1 MTHHL
6 PELVADPEPE
16 DGQRV
21 PVLAPVRLVDP
32 EIARLRELVAAHNR
46 LHALIAAGAPLPEVL
61 RELVESVER
70 YEPSVIPSVVLL
82 DQATSTLHPG
92 AGPSLPPDYLA
103 AIDGVVIGP
112 NVGACGSAAWS
123 GTLTISEDI
132 SQDPKWAPIREFA
145 LSCGLGHCWSM
156 PILTADGQVLGTFA
170 LYGAAP
176 RRPQPEHL
184 ELMQDAARLAG
195 IAIERDRTMR
205 RLLEDARSDGLTGL
219 PNRRAIFER
228 LEAALAGVGPDSRIS
243 VLFVD
248 LDALKALNDSLGH
261 DRADEIIHEV
271 GDRLRAAVRE
281 ADFVGRFGGDEFVI
295 IAEGVESRGEVA
307 GLGQRL
313 LDAISRPFDGV
324 AGTMV
329 TASVGIAVID
339 APKVDA
345 REAIRLADGAMY
357 AAKRAG
363 RGGYC
368 FADATPEFRSGRRQ
382 AMARE
387 LRSAHIRGEMALVFQ
402 PVYELAGGEMVGVEA
417 LARWSSPRFGAVAPA
432 EFIPI
437 AEETG
442 SIVALGAW
450 ALREGCE
457 TLADLGRQTG
467 RALELSVNISALQ
480 LAMPGFA
487 RSVAKTL
494 SHAEFPAD
502 RLTLEIAETALVRSD
517 GAAVAAL
524 DELRELGVGIAL
536 DDFGTGQASLAWLKR
551 HPVRGIK
558 IDPSFSR
565 ALPADQVDAAIVAG
579 VIAMAGALGATV
591 TAEGVET
598 DGQRDALVAL
608 RCQRAQGFL
617 LAMPMKAEHLAAALA
632 S

>member
-1 MTHHL
+1 MTHRVS
-6 PELVADPEPE
+6 EMVADPEPG
-16 DGQRV
+16 DGRTV
-21 PVLAPVRLVDP
+21 PGLAPMHLVDP

-61 RELVESVER
+61 RELVDSVER

-82 DQATSTLHPG
+82 DRATSTLHPG

-176 RRPQPEHL
+176 RRPRPEHL

-205 RLLEDARSDGLTGL
+205 RLMEDARSDGLTGL

-228 LEAALAGVGPDSRIS
+228 LEAALAGVGQDSRIS
-243 VLFVD
+243 VLFAD

-295 IAEGVESRGEVA
+295 IAEGVDGRDEVA

-313 LDAISRPFDGV
+313 LDAIGRPFEGV
-324 AGTMV
+324 AGTTV

-339 APKVDA
+339 APEVDA

-363 RGGYC
+363 RDGYC
-368 FADATPEFRSGRRQ
+368 FADGTPQFRSGRRQ
-382 AMARE
+382 ALARE

-402 PVYELAGGEMVGVEA
+402 PIYELAGGEMIGVEA
-417 LARWSSPRFGAVAPA
+417 LARWSSPRFGAVSPA

-442 SIVALGAW
+442 SIIALGAW
-450 ALREGCE
+450 ALREACE
-457 TLADLGRQTG
+457 ALAELACGPG

-494 SHAEFPAD
+494 SHAGFPAD
-502 RLTLEIAETALVRSD
+502 RLTLEIAETALVQRD
-517 GAAVAAL
+517 GAAAAAL
-524 DELRELGVGIAL
+524 DELRALGVGIAL
-536 DDFGTGQASLAWLKR
+536 DDFGTGHASLAWLKR

-565 ALPADQVDAAIVAG
+565 ELPTDKVDAAIVAG
-579 VIAMAGALGATV
+579 IIAMAGALGANV
-591 TAEGVET
+591 TAEGVEA

-608 RCQRAQGFL
+608 RCERAQGFA
-617 LAMPMKAEHLAAALA
+617 LAMPMKAQHLAAALA